1 MALEQVH
8 IRRTALIRL
17 FSSEQTRPQM
27 LSLEGWFARREAA
40 ASLKVGI
47 WQDDSDASDCK
58 S

>member
-1 MALEQVH
+1 
-8 IRRTALIRL
+8 
-17 FSSEQTRPQM
+17 M